1 MELELRNVGI
11 IKSAHLEF
19 IQGLNLIVGSSSSG
33 KSTLLRAIRSMIDN
47 SFSDSNISYGEK
59 KMAIK
64 MVYNGHT
71 ATYIRDLDN
80 PQRKAAYKIDDT
92 VYTKLGRSSLDE
104 METVFKLSPIEIDG
118 EKVNFNF
125 SSQFAGPFLLL
136 GTSSFLYSILT
147 YRSSFDITKINDLYF
162 TDIKKV
168 KQDIRVL
175 TKTKETLEK
184 EKEVKE
190 KELQPLDSFPE
201 IFVNVQKLK
210 QQYDTFQR
218 QSALFNSYKST
229 LRQIAYRK
237 NKIESISNALDAFHL
252 FPERVH
258 NFALLQSY
266 IHCYNQVQRSKES
279 LKNLTCVL
287 DRITDIQPNIK
298 VCTTLS
304 AYLKAHTRFTKNKEL
319 LNNVTI
325 PDTKTILLLQ
335 QYLKVL
341 VSRNKSKEIIT
352 KTEQQIKDVHE
363 RICTVDVCPLCN
375 QPICNH

>member
-1 MELELRNVGI
+1 MARVAEYSLCRL
-11 IKSAHLEF
+11 
-19 IQGLNLIVGSSSSG
+19 
-33 KSTLLRAIRSMIDN
+33 ST
-47 SFSDSNISYGEK
+47 
-59 KMAIK
+59 
-64 MVYNGHT
+64 T
-71 ATYIRDLDN
+71 T
-80 PQRKAAYKIDDT
+80 
-92 VYTKLGRSSLDE
+92 
-104 METVFKLSPIEIDG
+104 
-118 EKVNFNF
+118 
-125 SSQFAGPFLLL
+125 
-136 GTSSFLYSILT
+136 
-147 YRSSFDITKINDLYF
+147 

-210 QQYDTFQR
+210 QQYETFQR

-287 DRITDIQPNIK
+287 DRITEIQPNIK

-341 VSRNKSKEIIT
+341 VSRNKSKEVIT